1 MRRGRDSPVRTRR
14 PKSSGRADASD
25 VCGASDANFGH
36 ARTRAPQSH
45 SGQGQTGRVVLS
57 VGARV
62 SVRVSMR
69 CAKHESDKYSG
80 RGDVRVATSG
90 KPGAARK
97 TAGRQGGCTA
107 TGKFFSL
114 SEYGDFRPLAY
125 ASRGPGPSL
134 VRVVDIRGPRSR
146 PPRDDHQVDQPLVKN
161 AIAATR
167 TQLLAPITRRVRI
180 PRLPGRRRR
189 PFFLA
194 PLGGR
199 HRRQGGR
206 RRDLRPGTR
215 HLRNREG
222 RRPPSNRRVR

>member
-1 MRRGRDSPVRTRR
+1 MDHSDVRRGRDSPVRTRR

-146 PPRDDHQVDQPLVKN
+146 P
-161 AIAATR
+161 AATR
-167 TQLLAPITRRVRI
+167 RETITK
-180 PRLPGRRRR
+180 PTSHCPTTLST
-189 PFFLA
+189 
-194 PLGGR
+194 
-199 HRRQGGR
+199 RQE
-206 RRDLRPGTR
+206 
-215 HLRNREG
+215 HNY
-222 RRPPSNRRVR
+222 